1 MVVVGADRFRRKKPS
16 AAAKVRIADGPD
28 TVNAVRAAPP
38 DVFETDTKT
47 LWKGVEDWTWT
58 ESEPPLV
65 TGVLAVTV
73 TLGPP
78 LAAGG
83 APDWSDPV
91 LPSEPATP
99 LRKLVTGVPDD
110 GGGVTTDDELEPQ
123 RMASSAASAIA
134 PARVNADRFI

>member
-1 MVVVGADRFRRKKPS
+1 MAPAAVATEYATANEPACKDPPNVSVREMVVVGADRFRRKKPS

-47 LWKGVEDWTWT
+47 LWKAVEDWTWT

-83 APDWSDPV
+83 APDW
-91 LPSEPATP
+91 
-99 LRKLVTGVPDD
+99 
-110 GGGVTTDDELEPQ
+110 
-123 RMASSAASAIA
+123 
-134 PARVNADRFI
+134 